1 VVAMAGAARG
11 VVSRVVASAL
21 GLVVAA
27 AVFTVVAHAVGG
39 HLDSSH
45 RLRAVM
51 PAAAAASVTTPV
63 LPSRLPDLAGA
74 PIPPASQPEPTG
86 RLGIDTRPVVAPLP
100 PQLRPGHADRGP
112 PALAPTS

>member
-1 VVAMAGAARG
+1 MAGAARG
-11 VVSRVVASAL
+11 VVPRVVASAL

-39 HLDSSH
+39 QPDSSH

-51 PAAAAASVTTPV
+51 PAAASVTTPV

-74 PIPPASQPEPTG
+74 PIASASQPAVTG
-86 RLGIDTRPVVAPLP
+86 RLGIGTRPVVEPLP
-100 PQLRPGHADRGP
+100 PQLRRGHADGVHLPSPRHPDRGH
-112 PALAPTS
+112 